1 MNLTKIGTC
10 LITIL
15 LLTGCTPA
23 QESDKTEVT
32 STKNNLDVVVEWAPL
47 YTDGKE
53 IIDIH
58 STESQ
63 NILNETKILA
73 IADQKNNSNVSLT
86 SNGCLYNGD
95 VGQDGTLFLITLLTN
110 RTDNNIKNIHY
121 DIKITLNSTGEVLGE
136 SAFDIPN
143 NIYGD
148 TVGTNIGYMAFLP
161 FPDSPKKATGTV
173 YLKDEITVQTN
184 ITYDNVEE

>member
-1 MNLTKIGTC
+1 MKKVLAGIG
-10 LITIL
+10 LILIVIL
-15 LLTGCTPA
+15 VGCTPE
-23 QESDKTEVT
+23 QKINETGVNQT
-32 STKNNLDVVVEWAPL
+32 MNNNDLVVEWAPL
-47 YTDGKE
+47 YSDGKE

-73 IADQKNNSNVSLT
+73 LADQKNNSKVSLT

-110 RTDNNIKNIHY
+110 RTDNSIKNIHY

-148 TVGTNIGYMAFLP
+148 TVGTNMGYMAFLP
-161 FPDSPKKATGTV
+161 FPDSPEKATGTV

-184 ITYDNVEE
+184 ITYDTVKE